1 MTVRTGFGG
10 GIFYATVYPNADRYQ
25 ALTIAGTR

>member
-1 MTVRTGFGG
+1 MIVKTGFGR

-25 ALTIAGTR
+25 ALTIAETR